1 MIHPSYNE
9 LIEAINANTED
20 NDNTIL
26 MNSRY
31 SLVLATSKRARQLIS
46 GSHALVD
53 SDPGEKPLSIAIEEI
68 YKGKVKI
75 KEDTEAIEEEEAEN
89 KEAEEQEIEDHI
101 LQTEEEAASEEAPSE
116 DAPSEE

>member
-46 GSHALVD
+46 GRHALVD
-53 SDPGEKPLSIAIEEI
+53 SEPGEKPLSIAIEEI

-75 KEDTEAIEEEEAEN
+75 KEDTEAIAEEEAESR
-89 KEAEEQEIEDHI
+89 EAEEQEIEDHI
-101 LQTEEEAASEEAPSE
+101 LQSEEPANHEEEEAA
-116 DAPSEE
+116 PSEEE